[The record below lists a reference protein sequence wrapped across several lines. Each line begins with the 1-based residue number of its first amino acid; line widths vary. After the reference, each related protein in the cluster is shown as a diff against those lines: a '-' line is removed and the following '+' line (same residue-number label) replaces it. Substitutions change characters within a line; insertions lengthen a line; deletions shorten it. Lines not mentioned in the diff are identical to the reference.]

1 MVAPLKSLKL
11 QRAQVGSAAGAAPAV
26 ATAPAPTFVGPPA
39 PPSGLYGTQSGHAT
53 TAAKPNAAESFLN
66 AFRGVV
72 QDGPGPVSVEDQ
84 ASDAMA
90 LSAMRGAVLGKDA
103 QHKDAVIAWAKRI
116 DDKTRSGQPSTVLEH
131 TALTFLLHS
140 GFFAHPEDQALSPVA
155 LADER
160 KLHGEVRQSLQ
171 ASLSASWKH
180 LTGKA
185 RPEDKLLTRLPK
197 SVLRKASREARVYH
211 AAAFIPVG
219 DLEAQK
225 KASSLLRDFV
235 PENQDFA
242 VLGAALLAGAFNATA
257 GAVIAST
264 LLSHAVFSF
273 TESVLHGNFAH
284 STGKVGKWVTKK
296 ERKDAGFM
304 ERSLHRALNKFV
316 KPKIMVTRRS
326 HEKVHHNMT
335 FKSSFTEMFDSPE
348 HKAKVDAYIKSLPEG
363 EAKDLF
369 QEQYGIT
376 LNRSGVLNV
385 LTTSA
390 PQVAAMVAA
399 GIAFGAPPAAYLPL
413 ILYSAAYVGSLKDV
427 HPHLHDDKDEA
438 LAEAGPLMKTVLES
452 RWAAWA
458 CRNHWLHHKVDGNYN
473 VSFPGADALLGVLFQ
488 PNLEDLFKMRDDGV
502 LHY

>member
-1 MVAPLKSLKL
+1 MKL
-11 QRAQVGSAAGAAPAV
+11 QRAQAGAAVVPTPVVSAGP
-26 ATAPAPTFVGPPA
+26 APAFVGPP
-39 PPSGLYGTQSGHAT
+39 PPPGSPHGAQGPRAT
-53 TAAKPNAAESFLN
+53 AGAKPNAAQSFLN
-66 AFRGVV
+66 AFQGLV
-72 QDGPGPVSVEDQ
+72 QDGPGQVSTHEE
-84 ASDAMA
+84 AADALA
-90 LSAMRGAVLGKDA
+90 LNAMRGAVLGKDGE
-103 QHKDAVIAWAKRI
+103 HKEAVIAWAKRI

-140 GFFAHPEDQALSPVA
+140 DFFAHPEDDALAPVA

-160 KLHGEVRQSLQ
+160 KLHGEVRQSLK

-180 LTGKA
+180 LTGKE
-185 RPEDKLLTRLPK
+185 RPKDQLLTRLPK
-197 SVLRKASREARVYH
+197 AVLRKASREARVYH

-242 VLGAALLAGAFNATA
+242 VLGATLLAGAFNATA
-257 GAVIAST
+257 GALIAST

-296 ERKDAGFM
+296 ERKNAGFM

-348 HKAKVDAYIKSLPEG
+348 HKAKVDAYIESLPEG

-369 QEQYGIT
+369 QEHYGIT
-376 LNRSGVLNV
+376 LNRTGVLNV

-390 PQVAAMVAA
+390 PQVAAMIAA

-413 ILYSAAYVGSLKDV
+413 VLYSAAYVGSLKDV

-438 LAEAGPLMKTVLES
+438 LAEAGPLMKKVLES

>member
-1 MVAPLKSLKL
+1 MLNP
-11 QRAQVGSAAGAAPAV
+11 AAPAGGP
-26 ATAPAPTFVGPPA
+26 AAPQSLFVGPPL
-39 PPSGLYGTQSGHAT
+39 PTPSADQAYASAGAHAT
-53 TAAKPNAAESFLN
+53 TGAKPEATQSFLN

-72 QDGPGPVSVEDQ
+72 QDGPGVVSVSDQ
-84 ASDAMA
+84 ASDALA
-90 LSAMRGAVLGKDA
+90 LSAMRGAVLGNNSE
-103 QHKDAVIAWAKRI
+103 HKQAVIAWAQRI
-116 DDKTRSGQPSTVLEH
+116 GDKTSSGQPSTVLEH

-140 GFFAHPEDQALSPVA
+140 GFFAHPEDSALAPEA

-160 KLHGEVRQSLQ
+160 KLNGEVRQSLET
-171 ASLSASWKH
+171 SLGASWKH

-185 RPEDKLLTRLPK
+185 RPKGELLTRLPK
-197 SVLRKASREARVYH
+197 GVLRKASREARVYH

-219 DLEAQK
+219 DLQAQK
-225 KASSLLRDFV
+225 KASSMLRDFV

-242 VLGAALLAGAFNATA
+242 VLGATLLAGAFSATA

-264 LLSHAVFSF
+264 VLSHAVFSF

-284 STGKVGKWVTKK
+284 STGKMGKWVTKK
-296 ERKDAGFM
+296 ERKNAGFV
-304 ERSLHRALNKFV
+304 ERGLHRALAKFV
-316 KPKIMVTRRS
+316 KPKIMRTRRS
-326 HEKVHHNMT
+326 HEKVHHNLT
-335 FKSSFTEMFDSPE
+335 FKKSFTEMFDSPK
-348 HKAKVDAYIKSLPEG
+348 HKAKVDAYIESMPDG
-363 EAKDLF
+363 EAKDMY

-376 LNRSGVLNV
+376 LNRGGVLNV

-390 PQVAAMVAA
+390 PQVAAMIAA

-438 LAEAGPLMKTVLES
+438 LAEAGPVMKKVLES

-473 VSFPGADALLGVLFQ
+473 VSFPGADALLGLLFQ